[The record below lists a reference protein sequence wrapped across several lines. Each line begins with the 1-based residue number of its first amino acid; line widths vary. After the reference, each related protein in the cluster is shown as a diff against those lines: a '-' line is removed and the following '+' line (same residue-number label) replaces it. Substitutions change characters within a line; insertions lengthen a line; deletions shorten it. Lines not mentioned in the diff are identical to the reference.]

1 MAGDCNDDM
10 ARSLT
15 PGKPSP
21 YDLYQMT
28 QHNIGF
34 SPHLCL
40 PAAFQAWQVH
50 QEMIDHLLGSRALA
64 QMEVTNSADVFRVD
78 QFVQNF
84 SQTTSD
90 HFP

>member
-1 MAGDCNDDM
+1 MVCDWNDEM
-10 ARSLT
+10 PRSLT

-21 YDLYQMT
+21 YDLYRMT
-28 QHNIGF
+28 QHNIDF

-40 PAAFQAWQVH
+40 PAAFQAGQIH
-50 QEMIDHLLGSRALA
+50 LEMIDHHLVSRALA
-64 QMEVTNSADVFRVD
+64 QMEFTNSAEVYRVD

-90 HFP
+90 LFL